1 MANSEHWDTGTS
13 TPTDGNK
20 GAPRIWNKIGGTWE
34 RQWEPSV
41 NVSGSWKQVNKI
53 WTKTGDEWKPVF
65 WAPEI
70 GEEIEYGPTQ
80 TSPYHWWKSYF
91 KVKYLGGDPLDAA
104 SWSVMSYGTTYQA
117 PSTTGSGN
125 SSGVAGG
132 TAWVTGT
139 AGDTSI
145 WSYTGAFGRGTNTIN
160 IRVGGTDYDDGGSKA
175 APAGSFMPVVHMYAT
190 ATDPNGAGGGAAGWA
205 RLGYDNATEITHAQI
220 FQASTPWGYSL
231 T

>member
-1 MANSEHWDTGTS
+1 
-13 TPTDGNK
+13 
-20 GAPRIWNKIGGTWE
+20 
-34 RQWEPSV
+34 
-41 NVSGSWKQVNKI
+41 VS
-53 WTKTGDEWKPVF
+53 DAWKPVF

-70 GEEIEYGPTQ
+70 GEEIEYGYGRIDPH
-80 TSPYHWWKSYF
+80 HWWISYF

-104 SWSVMSYGTTYQA
+104 SWSVMSYDTTYQGGNT
-117 PSTTGSGN
+117 SLGN

-145 WSYTGAFGRGTNTIN
+145 WSFTGAFGQGTNTIN

-190 ATDPNGAGGGAAGWA
+190 DTDTAGAVWQ
-205 RLGYDNATEITHAQI
+205 RIGYDNSSEITHGLI
-220 FQASTPWGYSL
+220 YQASTPWGYSL